1 MRISEFS
8 KKTKLTKRALQYYD
22 EVGVLKPRK
31 LSNGYRTYCEE
42 DLKLVEIIKFLQEL
56 DYTLLEIKELTQT
69 DLNKNELITTHIS
82 YLKDKII
89 LIEEDI
95 KRLTLMKEGV
105 IMEKPV
111 DYLKD
116 EYKAEVE
123 ERWGTTGEFLES
135 KKTKKYTK
143 SDWDRIKSQQN
154 DIFIRLSKEE
164 DITTNTVKAL
174 VQEWQDFITNNFY
187 TCSDK
192 VLLAL
197 AEMYETDER
206 FMKNLD
212 KISDG
217 FAKHLSESIKYHR
230 AQ

>member
-22 EVGVLKPRK
+22 EVGVLKPKK
-31 LSNGYRTYCEE
+31 LSNGYRTYSDE
-42 DLKLVEIIKFLQEL
+42 DLKLVEVIKFLQEL

-95 KRLTLMKEGV
+95 KRLTLMKEGI
-105 IMEKPV
+105 IMEKAV
-111 DYLKD
+111 DYLKE

-123 ERWGTTGEFLES
+123 ERWGTTDEFIES
-135 KKTKKYTK
+135 KKTKHYTK
-143 SDWDRIKSQQN
+143 SDWDRIKSHQN

-174 VQEWQDFITNNFY
+174 VQEWQDFITSNFY
-187 TCSDK
+187 SCSDK
-192 VLLAL
+192 VLLSL
-197 AEMYETDER
+197 AEMYVTDER

-212 KISDG
+212 KIADG
-217 FAKHLSESIKYHR
+217 FSKHLSDSIKYHR